1 MSCNCIGNVY
11 TNDNGESVPL
21 TEYMCF
27 DIIANNPFCCDNFNS
42 SCLDRIYFDSTASTY
57 VGCHNCPSSDAKCCQ
72 KIQTEA
78 NKLNPDKNSKCCEN
92 FDSFCVEA
100 YETLKN
106 SSGNFCS
113 DTTDLLNFYKEVYST
128 DYRPCG
134 FDDEKAEQCI
144 QDLKCYEYDSEECKD
159 KIYQKIQ
166 DYNSPCYCTCV
177 KQAGYIDS
185 CMLHVIHKEPTC
197 CHSWTAECDQIK
209 EELSKT
215 FGNPCTIATQDPNA
229 IALLGDPSTPLTD
242 CGCTIKGLP
251 TFADV
256 PCCFKT
262 YCEDLR
268 DTFGDL
274 VEFNCNDLGVFLN
287 QLVANNNPNWT
298 PFPDCQPTDYPLAG
312 GPLCPNTSCND
323 CNYFVP
329 AVGQGGWLEDFDA
342 TCPGTDCPKW
352 PWGAIE
358 GCNVKGEDA
367 YDPVLGTP
375 PQSPPGSGSV
385 YPVYH
390 NHNNCAQSY
399 ADQIWFYGC
408 QSIFP
413 NVDGVPGVEI
423 LRQYILNLAKLFAF
437 SQEIQVQA
445 TSCTEC
451 CKICRY
457 FGKIATNCPNCVVDF
472 TFTPETPDSNNND
485 YLVYEGQGITF
496 TIGGLNS
503 QYLYYELINS
513 PTEAFID
520 KNDIANSGNGSN
532 GRPLGMTGLLQA
544 VGDIVKFNLKFA
556 NDGVPEGPE
565 FFRVKLI
572 EQAQIDGC
580 AYATFLSDKFEVK
593 ETPSYVLSGVPV
605 NCQVNEGQTLT
616 LQINTTNDPSGII
629 YYKIVPVGASNIT
642 SADFGIPL
650 EGFKPI
656 VNSVMT
662 LDIPITADLTTE
674 SAEER
679 FKVEFSKTSDFATII
694 ATTNTQCSGGIKI
707 NDTSTTPLAV
717 SVSVSPTTVNEG
729 GIVAFTV
736 TSNQNGTFYY
746 KIDPNGTNFS
756 SADLENSTTPSAN
769 TNFEDSFT
777 VTNGS
782 ATIYKK
788 IRADFTTEESPE
800 SFKLEIRT
808 TSTAGQPVATSQ
820 VVNVTDSSGTP
831 SYIISGPTTTVEGQS
846 YPYSI
851 VTTNSLYSTLWYRIV
866 PVGNSNITSADFGIP
881 LSNSFTLVSG
891 NYILSVPIASDT
903 ALEGQEK
910 FRIELWPSSDFSNVA
925 NRLASTNDIILNDL
939 TESITVTPNTTT
951 VKESNSVTFTVNTV
965 NITDTSLNYEIVS
978 TFGSILANDF
988 SPPGLTGSFNLTLTG
1003 TTTKTG
1009 SFTLTL
1015 ANNISYE
1022 GQEKFV
1028 VRIKKSNGTVLAT
1041 SPEITVQDADPTYEI
1056 TENTST
1062 VTEGDSFTVTV
1073 NTTNYP
1079 NPNVY
1084 YRIVPVGTPA
1094 VDASDFVNFSGA
1106 ISITSSSV
1114 THTIETINKSVY
1126 SGTRQFKVIISDAPG
1141 DTEKASTSTIQLV
1154 DAAPTYAISVST
1166 TSVQEGNS
1174 FQFTVNTT
1182 NLPNGTTLYYKINGT
1197 LGTVNASDFSSGLTG
1212 SFVVTGNTKTV
1223 TIQTVNNSAYEG
1235 TEQFTIQIFDDI
1247 SLTLPAKT
1255 ESTTI
1260 NLLEGTPVYGPL
1272 SPNSAFITEGNTQ
1285 SFSFTTTNLATGTI
1299 LNYNI
1304 VPQTSNVNA
1313 SDFSPASLTGS
1324 FNVGSSFSITLAN
1337 NIAAEPNETFKIQ
1350 ILTQSNVLVYTSNVF
1365 TIVDG
1370 AAKYVIS
1377 ADKYSVQEGD
1387 SVTFTVNTENVADG
1401 TNLIYSLSGSV
1412 DASDFVPVG
1421 ITGPIVINTNTYQFV
1436 LGISADLSSEG
1447 TETFTAVVKN
1457 NAGSELS
1464 NPTSTITISDTSITS
1479 FTITPDT
1486 GTITEGGSQTF
1497 TVTSTDAGLNGIFYY
1512 GITGIK
1518 GGSEINEDDFVDG
1531 LTGQFTLTSGV
1542 GTFEITTLEDPG
1554 VSNRQFIVKVGTT
1567 TDPYNSVIAET
1578 NLFTITDL
1586 NPEYDLTQSKTTITE
1601 GAEGV
1606 TFTLQTTNVPAGT
1619 SINYTITSILGSI
1632 TQSDFTDNKL
1642 SGTITVDSSGYAIL
1656 YKEANNNC
1664 QFEDDVFR
1672 VTFKNGTS
1680 TVAVSQQTTIL
1691 NATPEFTSI
1700 SPFGCINGCGCVEG
1714 NLQEGSVAS
1723 FTVTGCNIPNGSSSY
1738 RAVLSKYD
1746 ITSGFASSDVSST
1759 SIPLNFS
1766 NNSATF
1772 DVNILASGA
1781 NTLYEPNDTFVIKI
1795 LPQSASSP
1803 EYLTSGCFTI
1813 INAQPTGTVTPSV
1826 SSVSE
1831 GDGITFNVVVQNVP
1845 NGSSIQY
1852 EITGIQPD
1860 DLTDGQLTGDITV
1873 TQSGNNYV
1881 GSVTKTISTDFDA
1894 EDENLTFTIKY
1905 NSVVLD
1911 DVTIPILD
1919 SSQPPDYDFSI
1930 NRQVLVKLSK
1940 LRATLTPQNTP
1951 PGTVFRMKLLPNIG
1965 TTDVPDNAF
1974 QDEDGNPISTSLDF
1988 TYDGSAPIEA
1998 VWVLNT
2004 LEVFEFKIHVF
2015 YVDDGE
2021 EIPIKISDLCYSFGD
2036 ANLNPIVFECPGSI
2050 LCNVNQDGTINSEL
2064 LGGPGEIPCG
2074 AAETPGCPTDYI
2086 GYACGCQSDPE
2097 GVGFCRT
2104 CKGTCIQIIN
2114 PEDPEQTVCLDCR
2127 IIPDPPSTFGD
2138 DTCYPTTFTRHCPCD
2153 NPNPPPGCLCA
2164 TCDENPGYTTYTSTP
2179 EVLLA
2184 IHHYPFAR
2192 EALDIYDPDD
2202 PCNGFCN
2209 NTFGS
2214 CSECGGGSYSCLW
2227 RNDSNCECSPGDTV
2241 CRCYRWSKSA
2251 FISYSRFYNRKFRYD
2266 PNGFENTSILVTEE
2280 EANNYRGTAIEV
2292 ITRIGQDNCRSCC
2305 NTSLCSAGAP
2315 SLEGLAVGCA
2325 ILTNDPFYN
2334 TNNCYGKALLNPEG
2348 SVLVTDQIRDSAII
2362 FQSNIFAG
2370 VESAYLGG
2378 PGNRMFTPA
2387 ANILGS
2393 DCITATPITRCNIQ
2407 GYVYGKPFPPEGI
2420 TGVTKLFDAPHKYD
2434 LYTSECCKL
2443 ITGCAP
2449 QFGCQSEFGLGCS
2462 GYMSDDCF
2470 TNADRYCI
2478 HSGCELL
2485 SDEDRSKA
2493 PFVYY
2498 YQGVSG
2504 GDSAEFI
2511 ADWKISD
2518 CFQLYTLPGY
2528 GDDGNTLFSGGTFM
2542 DTFSDFNHLGTYS
2555 DFENDRFVRTST
2567 PPQKTGVCFNKTAT
2581 TQFEAIK
2588 FIAEIS
2594 DFASPSRTEIIKY
2607 LKNVIRLDISQLIT
2621 DCFCSKMDWAN
2632 NSFIYPFE
2640 PEQRSP
2646 SFGRPYSCEKA
2657 KFIEDLIARI
2667 TGDGDAL
2674 PIPFYA
2680 LEGEFIDSTCD
2691 FFGGFFE
2698 PEKIYNDINC
2708 PIPPKA
2714 YSHSVFLTDFKAGGL
2729 ASQDFGINSI
2739 EDYNITD
2746 TRKPDGQYRD
2756 EVFRNPCNPC
2766 NSFYSIPAKDPN
2778 TFGFDIV
2785 GSGADQYLQFRSF
2798 SRYNNYG
2805 SILNGSLNTI
2815 AQKRTLV
2822 EQISGGRIYN
2832 KDVCEFI
2839 QAVLFTG
2846 IEVLH
2851 LTELNDILYG
2861 QFATGFTGPAER
2873 AEITQA
2879 WFDAYQGPLPPI
2891 KYPFMPLLGAV
2902 PNYVIPTP
2910 YPTTDEY
2917 AIVTGKFSPFN
2928 VNLGISRKLI
2938 PTSTLSLP
2946 NCSIKVY
2953 DKNNNEVEC
2962 NGINEI
2968 IMGGRCFS
2976 GPVISKEVW
2985 ERMKVKWPDVYGY
2998 TPTGSF
3004 GEWVKSVPNFDVV
3017 DPQSALTIRQ
3027 QFYIILKTY
3036 GLYDLPT
3043 GIPPYSTGIVHSDE
3057 ERYLEYAI
3065 NPAENP
3071 YITLEDL
3078 RDRIEFEQCYDVPV
3092 PPSFSSI
3099 GLPCFTNTCVDIYG
3113 QNKPQDCLE
3122 SVVLSAQLNI
3132 DISCNNLNN
3141 LTNNDYIQISEA
3153 FNDVTSGCI
3162 TASKV
3167 KEILTAICDADPE
3180 FNKCKFKYNNKFY
3193 REK

>member
-72 KIQTEA
+72 KIQIEA

-113 DTTDLLNFYKEVYST
+113 DRTDLLNFYKEVYST

-166 DYNSPCYCTCV
+166 DYNSPCHCTCL

-229 IALLGDPSTPLTD
+229 IALLVGADPGTPDTVIN

-262 YCEDLR
+262 YCEELNIAYDGII
-268 DTFGDL
+268 T
-274 VEFNCNDLGVFLN
+274 FNCNDLGVFLN
-287 QLVANNNPNWT
+287 QVVDTTIPGYT
-298 PFPDCQPTDYPLAG
+298 PAVTDCQPTDYPLAG
-312 GPLCPNTSCND
+312 GPLCPNANCND
-323 CNYFVP
+323 CAVYLP
-329 AVGQGGWLEDFDA
+329 ANPSGWISGFDDEE
-342 TCPGTDCPKW
+342 CPGTACPQW

-358 GCNVKGEDA
+358 GCNVRGEDA
-367 YDPVLGTP
+367 TDSILGTP
-375 PQSPPGSGSV
+375 PRNPPVLGPV
-385 YPVYH
+385 YPVVH
-390 NHNNCAQSY
+390 NHNSCALSY
-399 ADQIWFYGC
+399 ATSIYSYGC
-408 QSIFP
+408 GDIFAS
-413 NVDGVPGVEI
+413 VEE
-423 LRQYILNLAKLFAF
+423 LQDFILNLAKRFANPN
-437 SQEIQVQA
+437 QEIAVQA
-445 TSCTEC
+445 TNCTEC
-451 CKICRY
+451 CSICRY
-457 FGKIATNCPNCVVDF
+457 FGKEATNCSGCVFDF
-472 TFTPETPDSNNND
+472 SFTPETPDSNNND

-496 TIGGLNS
+496 TVDGISTN
-503 QYLYYELINS
+503 YLYYELINS
-513 PTEAFID
+513 PNQNFINKD
-520 KNDIANSGNGSN
+520 DIGPSGSGFNN
-532 GRPLGMTGLLQA
+532 RPLGMTGLLQA
-544 VGDIVKFNLKFA
+544 VGDTVKFNLKFA
-556 NDGVPEGPE
+556 SDGVSEGPE

-572 EQAQIDGC
+572 EQAEVDGC
-580 AYATFLSDKFEVK
+580 AYATFISNPFEVK
-593 ETPSYVLSGVPV
+593 ETPSYVLSGVPS
-605 NCQVNEGQTLT
+605 NCQVDEGQTLN
-616 LQINTTNDPSGII
+616 LQINTTNDPSGTI
-629 YYKIVPVGASNIT
+629 YYRIVNVIGGLS

-650 EGFKPI
+650 DGSRSI

-662 LDIPITADLTTE
+662 LAIPITADSTTE

-694 ATTNTQCSGGIKI
+694 ATTNTQCSGGIRI

-717 SVSVSPTTVNEG
+717 SVSVIPTTVNEG

-756 SADLENSTTPSAN
+756 SADLDINTNPSAN
-769 TNFEDSFT
+769 TNFQDSFT
-777 VTNGS
+777 ITNGS
-782 ATIYKK
+782 AIIYKK
-788 IRADFTTEESPE
+788 IKADFTTESPE
-800 SFKLEIRT
+800 SFKLEIRSIS
-808 TSTAGQPVATSQ
+808 STGQIVATSQ

-831 SYIISGPTTTVEGQS
+831 SYIISGPTTTVEGLT
-846 YPYSI
+846 YTYNI
-851 VTTNSLYSTLWYRIV
+851 ETTNSLYSTLWYRIV
-866 PVGNSNITSADFGIP
+866 PFGNSNITSADFGIS
-881 LSNSFTLVSG
+881 LSGSFILVSG
-891 NYILSVPIASDT
+891 NYNLSVPIASDT
-903 ALEGQEK
+903 ALEGQEQ

-925 NRLASTNDIILNDL
+925 NRLASTNTINLNDL
-939 TESITVTPNTTT
+939 TESIIVTPNITT
-951 VKESNSVTFTVNTV
+951 VKESNSVTFTVDTV

-978 TFGSILANDF
+978 TSGSILANDF
-988 SPPGLTGSFNLTLTG
+988 SPPGLTGSFNLTG

-1062 VTEGDSFTVTV
+1062 VIEGDSFTVTV

-1094 VDASDFVNFSGA
+1094 VDASDFENFSGA

-1126 SGTRQFKVIISDAPG
+1126 SGTRGFKVIISDAPG
-1141 DTEKASTSTIQLV
+1141 GTEKASTGTIQLV
-1154 DAAPTYAISVST
+1154 DAAPTYAITVPS
-1166 TSVQEGNS
+1166 SVQEGNS
-1174 FQFTVNTT
+1174 FQFTVDTT
-1182 NLPNGTTLYYKINGT
+1182 NLPNNTTRYYKINGT
-1197 LGTVNASDFSSGLTG
+1197 SGTVNASDFSSGLTG

-1272 SPNSAFITEGNTQ
+1272 SPNNGNITEGNTQ
-1285 SFSFTTTNLATGTI
+1285 SFSFTTANVANGTT
-1299 LNYNI
+1299 LKYKI

-1324 FNVGSSFSITLAN
+1324 FTVGSSFGITLAN
-1337 NIAAEPNETFKIQ
+1337 NIAAEPNETFKIE
-1350 ILTQSNVLVYTSNVF
+1350 ILTQSDVLVYTSNVF

-1377 ADKYSVQEGD
+1377 ANKNSVQEGD
-1387 SVTFTVNTENVADG
+1387 GVTFTVNTENVADG

-1412 DASDFVPVG
+1412 NASDFVPVG
-1421 ITGPIVINTNTYQFV
+1421 ITGPIVINSNTYQFF

-1457 NAGSELS
+1457 DAGSELS
-1464 NPTSTITISDTSITS
+1464 NPTSTITISDTSTS
-1479 FTITPDT
+1479 FFTITPES
-1486 GTITEGGSQTF
+1486 GTIVEGESQTF
-1497 TVTSTDAGLNGIFYY
+1497 TVTRTGAGSDGIFYY

-1542 GTFEITTLEDPG
+1542 GTFQITTLEDAG

-1586 NPEYDLTQSKTTITE
+1586 NPEYNLTQSKTTITE

-1606 TFTLQTTNVPAGT
+1606 TFTLQTTNVPTGT
-1619 SINYTITSILGSI
+1619 SINYTITSNLGSV
-1632 TQSDFTDNKL
+1632 TQSDFTDNLL

-1664 QFEDDVFR
+1664 EFENDVFT

-1714 NLQEGSVAS
+1714 NLQEGSTNS

-1738 RAVLSKYD
+1738 RAVLIKYNSA
-1746 ITSGFASSDVSST
+1746 SGFLLTDVLST
-1759 SIPLNFS
+1759 SIVLNFN

-1772 DVNILASGA
+1772 DVNILASGT

-1795 LPQSASSP
+1795 RPQSASSP
-1803 EYLTSGCFTI
+1803 DYLTSGCFTI
-1813 INAQPTGTVTPSV
+1813 IDAQPTGTVTPTI

-1831 GDGITFNVVVQNVP
+1831 GGTITFNVAIQNVP

-1852 EITGIQPD
+1852 EITGIQAD
-1860 DLTDGQLTGDITV
+1860 DLTDGQLTGNITV

-1919 SSQPPDYDFSI
+1919 SSQPPNYDFSI

-1951 PGTVFRMKLLPNIG
+1951 SGTVFRMKLLPATG
-1965 TTDVPDNAF
+1965 TVDVPVDAF
-1974 QDEDGNPISTSLDF
+1974 EDENGNPISTSLDF

-2015 YVDDGE
+2015 YVDGGQE
-2021 EIPIKISDLCYSFGD
+2021 TEIKISDVCYSFGD

-2050 LCNVNQDGTINSEL
+2050 LCNINQDGTINSEL
-2064 LGGPGEIPCG
+2064 LGDPEEEIPCG
-2074 AAETPGCPTDYI
+2074 SAETPGCPTDYTM
-2086 GYACGCQSDPE
+2086 YPCGCESDPG
-2097 GVGFCRT
+2097 GVGT
-2104 CKGTCIQIIN
+2104 CTVCSGTCVEIIN
-2114 PEDPEQTVCLDCR
+2114 PEDSEQTVCRDCI

-2138 DTCYPTTFTRHCPCD
+2138 DTCYPTTFTRECPCD
-2153 NPNPPPGCLCA
+2153 NPNPPPGCLCVG
-2164 TCDENPGYTTYTSTP
+2164 CDENPGYTTYTSTP

-2184 IHHYPFAR
+2184 IHHYPFAS
-2192 EALDIYDPDD
+2192 EANDIYDPDD
-2202 PCNGFCN
+2202 PCNGFCGN
-2209 NTFGS
+2209 VFGT
-2214 CSECGGGSYSCLW
+2214 CSECSGGSYPCLFS
-2227 RNDSNCECSPGDTV
+2227 NDSRCGCSPGDTV

-2280 EANNYRGTAIEV
+2280 EANNYRGRGIEV
-2292 ITRIGQDNCRSCC
+2292 ITRRGQDNCRSCC
-2305 NTSLCSAGAP
+2305 NSSLCSAGAP
-2315 SLEGLAVGCA
+2315 SLEGLAVGCQ
-2325 ILTNDPFYN
+2325 ILTDDPFYN
-2334 TNNCYGKALLNPEG
+2334 TNNCYGKRLLNPAG
-2348 SVLVTDQIRDSAII
+2348 NVLVTDEIRDSAII

-2370 VESAYLGG
+2370 VQSAYLGG
-2378 PGNRMFTPA
+2378 PGIRMFTPA
-2387 ANILGS
+2387 ANILSS
-2393 DCITATPITRCNIQ
+2393 DCITATPITKCNIQ

-2462 GYMSDDCF
+2462 GYMSDECF

-2504 GDSAEFI
+2504 GDSAEYV

-2518 CFQLYTLPGY
+2518 CFQLYTLPGI

-2542 DTFSDFNHLGTYS
+2542 DTFSDFNHIGTWS
-2555 DFENDRFVRTST
+2555 NPDNDFFARTST

-2594 DFASPSRTEIIKY
+2594 DFASPSRTEIINY

-2621 DCFCSKMDWAN
+2621 DCFCSKMDWAS

-2657 KFIEDLIARI
+2657 KFIEDLIARL
-2667 TGDGDAL
+2667 TADGDAL

-2680 LEGEFIDSTCD
+2680 LEGEFNACD
-2691 FFGGFFE
+2691 PFGGIHE
-2698 PEKIYNDINC
+2698 PEKIYNDIDC
-2708 PIPPKA
+2708 PTPPKA
-2714 YSHSVFLTDFKAGGL
+2714 YSDSVFLTDFKAGGL

-2739 EDYNITD
+2739 EVYNITD

-2766 NSFYSIPAKDPN
+2766 NSFYSIPAKDLP

-2785 GSGADQYLQFRSF
+2785 GSGPDQYLQFKSF

-2851 LTELNDILYG
+2851 LTELNNTSYD
-2861 QFATGFTGPAER
+2861 QFAKGFTGPAER

-2879 WFDAYQGPLPPI
+2879 WFDAIQGPLPPI
-2891 KYPFMPLLGAV
+2891 KYPFMPLLGAI
-2902 PNYVIPTP
+2902 PNYVFPTP

-2985 ERMKVKWPDVYGY
+2985 ERMKVKWPDVYEY

-3004 GEWVKSVPNFDVV
+3004 GEWVQSVPNFDVV

-3027 QFYIILKTY
+3027 QFYEILKTY
-3036 GLYDLPT
+3036 GLYDTQT
-3043 GIPPYSTGIVHSDE
+3043 GIPPYSTEIVHSDE

-3078 RDRIEFEQCYDVPV
+3078 RDRIPFEQCYDLPV
-3092 PPSFSSI
+3092 PPTFDSI
-3099 GLPCFTNTCVDIYG
+3099 GLPCFSSGCENIILGATPKSCIFTLASIDGI
-3113 QNKPQDCLE
+3113 
-3122 SVVLSAQLNI
+3122 NI
-3132 DISCNNLNN
+3132 DCSNLNDV
-3141 LTNNDYIQISEA
+3141 DYITLAQQFNNISA
-3153 FNDVTSGCI
+3153 GC
-3162 TASKV
+3162 
-3167 KEILTAICDADPE
+3167 LTANQLRQIISDICQSDPE